1 MLFERIISRGLAHYS
16 YLVGDKN
23 DAIVIDPRRD
33 CEVYIEKASLEGMR
47 ISHILETHR
56 NEDYFVGSM
65 ELAKRSRG
73 TPRVANRLLKRVR
86 DFAQVRGNGEIDL
99 ENTRAALDMFEV
111 DSEGLDNT
119 DKRMLMVIIKKF
131 SGGPVGVETLSAAM
145 GEDRETIEEV
155 YEPYLI
161 QKGLLNRTNR
171 GRVATDF
178 AYRHFGIER
187 SEK

>member
-1 MLFERIISRGLAHYS
+1 M
-16 YLVGDKN
+16 
-23 DAIVIDPRRD
+23 
-33 CEVYIEKASLEGMR
+33 
-47 ISHILETHR
+47 
-56 NEDYFVGSM
+56 
-65 ELAKRSRG
+65 
-73 TPRVANRLLKRVR
+73 ANRLLKRVR